1 MHADRQLTLSW
12 VVSNLPPFQP
22 RGSVIKQDAYCLAE
36 RLAALNR
43 GGYDGSLIAALQDYE
58 RARKP
63 DTALVLAKSVFV
75 GAVETLG
82 GAATGG
88 PVGQAFRDNFF
99 FGMWKGGVAE
109 QIFMDGAMP
118 KV

>member
-1 MHADRQLTLSW
+1 M
-12 VVSNLPPFQP
+12 
-22 RGSVIKQDAYCLAE
+22 
-36 RLAALNR
+36 
-43 GGYDGSLIAALQDYE
+43 
-58 RARKP
+58 
-63 DTALVLAKSVFV
+63 LAKSVFV

-82 GAATGG
+82 GAAGG
-88 PVGQAFRDNFF
+88 GAAGEVFRNNFF